1 MKSIELLFYSLI
13 QGISEFLPISSS
25 AHLYA
30 IEIFLNW
37 EVEGITFALAGHL
50 GTLLAVIFF
59 EKKFIMNQLEN
70 IFIKKKKDNQFL
82 VIIVCILPVII
93 TGALIITFLKD
104 SYSFGIS
111 SIALSSIV
119 GALLLDYSDKKEK
132 NYKEKE
138 ILSLKDAVF
147 IGLYQT
153 LSLIPGMSR
162 SGTVITGAR
171 FLGYNRIFSIKLA
184 LLTSI
189 PIILLSACYGVYE
202 VFMSS
207 KKIQYEFFYI
217 TFITFFCAFFTI
229 KFLLR
234 WVKYFSFRI
243 FVVYRLFFGTLLLI
257 LLYLEI

>member
-1 MKSIELLFYSLI
+1 M
-13 QGISEFLPISSS
+13 
-25 AHLYA
+25 
-30 IEIFLNW
+30 
-37 EVEGITFALAGHL
+37 
-50 GTLLAVIFF
+50 
-59 EKKFIMNQLEN
+59 
-70 IFIKKKKDNQFL
+70 
-82 VIIVCILPVII
+82 
-93 TGALIITFLKD
+93 
-104 SYSFGIS
+104 
-111 SIALSSIV
+111 
-119 GALLLDYSDKKEK
+119 LDYSDKKEK

-189 PIILLSACYGVYE
+189 PIILLAACYGVYE
-202 VFMSS
+202 VVMSS